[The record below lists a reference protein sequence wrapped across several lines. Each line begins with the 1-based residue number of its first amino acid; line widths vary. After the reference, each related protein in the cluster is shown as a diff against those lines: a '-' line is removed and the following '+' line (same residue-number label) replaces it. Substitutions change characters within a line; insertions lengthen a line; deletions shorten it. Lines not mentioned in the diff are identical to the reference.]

1 VADFSVSFTGGLP
14 SFVFT
19 PVTGTTAPLQTLKVT
34 NIGSYPLYI
43 GPAATLQTP
52 NVLPLPVA
60 PGASMFVNP
69 VTSSTYV
76 AGPYAA
82 GTSTTTISA
91 TASTANSTNFTMS
104 TAVPAAFAAG
114 TSFLIGNASSSREL
128 LVVSSTSASSVITS
142 TTASLYDHALS
153 STVSTVVFS
162 PVQAH
167 CLTGV
172 I

>member
-1 VADFSVSFTGGLP
+1 MADFSVSFTGGLP

-19 PVTGTTAPLQTLKVT
+19 PLTGTTAPLQTLKVT
-34 NIGSYPLYI
+34 NIGSYPLYL

-52 NVLPLPVA
+52 NVLPVAVA
-60 PGASMFVNP
+60 PGAHMYVNP
-69 VTSSTYV
+69 VTASTYL
-76 AGPYAA
+76 AGPYGP
-82 GTSTTTISA
+82 GTSTATISA
-91 TASTANSTNFTMS
+91 TASTAGSTNFTMS
-104 TAVPAAFAAG
+104 TGVAAAFAAG
-114 TSFLIGNASSSREL
+114 TSFLIGNASTGREL

-153 STVSTVVFS
+153 STVSTVMFS

-167 CLTGV
+167 VLTGV